1 MLSICKIW
9 WNLIAYDTQEVK
21 PDDLIVPSGFTSMKY
36 ICSVIEKCIILLIY
50 GKIIM
55 IHGHTFEADQYSPL
69 MCTLFNFYCCFSKG
83 LFFAFILWDYCWV
96 KNTDLGSQT
105 CGNKIRTL
113 DKNNVFVY
121 DNDGR
126 RFIMFLTI
134 HFLVFMAL
142 DFVNYVIGIFRV
154 IT

>member
-1 MLSICKIW
+1 MLGICKIW

-21 PDDLIVPSGFTSMKY
+21 TDDLTVPSGFTSMKY
-36 ICSVIEKCIILLIY
+36 ICSIIGKYIILLIY

-55 IHGHTFEADQYSPL
+55 IYGCTFEADQYSPL
-69 MCTLFNFYCCFSKG
+69 MCTLFNFYYCFSKG

-96 KNTDLGSQT
+96 KNTDFGSKM
-105 CGNKIRTL
+105 CGNKICTL

-121 DNDGR
+121 DIDGW

-134 HFLVFMAL
+134 HFLAFMPI
-142 DFVNYVIGIFRV
+142 DFVNDVTGIFRV